1 MSQTYYYINKN
12 GKKIYLIKLIK
23 DNTLFQ
29 NSEFWLNFLDQ
40 IINSELER
48 ELKRNNYD
56 ENEIKKNISLTKIM
70 TIIQN
75 MDECEVPKEII
86 EKTIEESFKK
96 YNLSEELRKEIYL
109 LLENIQEKE
118 IKEFDINNEIV

>member
-1 MSQTYYYINKN
+1 
-12 GKKIYLIKLIK
+12 
-23 DNTLFQ
+23 
-29 NSEFWLNFLDQ
+29 
-40 IINSELER
+40 
-48 ELKRNNYD
+48 
-56 ENEIKKNISLTKIM
+56 
-70 TIIQN
+70 

-118 IKEFDINNEIV
+118 IKEFDIDNEIV

>member
-1 MSQTYYYINKN
+1 
-12 GKKIYLIKLIK
+12 
-23 DNTLFQ
+23 
-29 NSEFWLNFLDQ
+29 
-40 IINSELER
+40 
-48 ELKRNNYD
+48 
-56 ENEIKKNISLTKIM
+56 M

-118 IKEFDINNEIV
+118 IKEFDIDNEIV